1 MTGAAALAARAA
13 LQAGAGRVYLQ
24 QLGHDTPGFDPLA
37 PELMVRPASDTSAL
51 AALVTQPSTVVAGC
65 GGGSAIA
72 ALLPGLISH
81 SHRLVLD
88 ADALNAVAAN
98 ADLRAALRER
108 ALRGQATVL
117 TPHPLEAARLLD
129 VGASTVQADRQGAA
143 AALVERYAC
152 AVVLKG
158 SGSVMAAPGVVPRI
172 NPSGNAALSTPGTGD
187 VLAGWLAGWWSRL
200 AREGAVQPA
209 LGAASVTAS
218 ATAAPEASGA
228 MLPAAASNAP
238 PWATAVH
245 DVCAYAVWTHGRAA
259 ELASPEGQALPA
271 GDLVQ
276 ALGARARSGCW

>member
-1 MTGAAALAARAA
+1 
-13 LQAGAGRVYLQ
+13 
-24 QLGHDTPGFDPLA
+24 
-37 PELMVRPASDTSAL
+37 
-51 AALVTQPSTVVAGC
+51 
-65 GGGSAIA
+65 
-72 ALLPGLISH
+72 
-81 SHRLVLD
+81 VLD

-271 GDLVQ
+271 ADLVQ
-276 ALGARARSGCW
+276 VLGIRARSGCW